1 MQDLQTFIHTT
12 KLSKKGV
19 FGPITNVIGWK
30 KTLSLLRLIF
40 NAFLCFET
48 QRNLWGGNLCSSIA
62 CFQFS
67 ENLAGIV
74 FVDFSATFD
83 CKNDLIS
90 EVFFSRRRR
99 SFYDVILQ
107 S

>member
-1 MQDLQTFIHTT
+1 MRFCVL
-12 KLSKKGV
+12 KL
-19 FGPITNVIGWK
+19 
-30 KTLSLLRLIF
+30 
-40 NAFLCFET
+40 
-48 QRNLWGGNLCSSIA
+48 QRNLWGGNLCSSIV
-62 CFQFS
+62 CFQFF

-90 EVFFSRRRR
+90 EVFFSRRKR
-99 SFYDVILQ
+99 SFYDVILE